1 MDDVR
6 DLEGDNRDF
15 DECVRC
21 RRPAPDFDAL
31 DGVRRWPAVNDS
43 AGRIVGWTCLGC
55 MTAAEHAIRSA
66 EIAGWSADRRA
77 A

>member
-6 DLEGDNRDF
+6 DLEGGNRDF
-15 DECVRC
+15 DECLRC

-43 AGRIVGWTCLGC
+43 TGRIVGWTCLGC

-66 EIAGWSADRRA
+66 EIAGWYTDRRA